1 MNVQS
6 VQNVTHFCLEHGH
19 GNTKMVDGIVDKA
32 LLYTDQPHVSHTD
45 SVSNHQD
52 PWLFCDEL
60 CAA

>member
-52 PWLFCDEL
+52 P
-60 CAA
+60 